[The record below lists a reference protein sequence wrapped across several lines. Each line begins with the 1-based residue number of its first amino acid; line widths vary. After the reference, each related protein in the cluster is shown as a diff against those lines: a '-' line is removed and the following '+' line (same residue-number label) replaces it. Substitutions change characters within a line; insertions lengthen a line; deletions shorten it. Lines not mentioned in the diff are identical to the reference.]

1 MKAIG
6 AILRVWFSRRGT
18 ILGFILPMLYFL
30 ILTGLTIRVDPKL
43 SWWFFLYSFFVW
55 AAMTGFHLRQI
66 VVASTADLIP
76 KYHSRQLMAAGFVLT
91 AFLIWPVL
99 FSSHFDVSLISTL
112 AAYAVTGC
120 LFLWIG
126 FFLENVFIFVFGNI
140 AVVFLI
146 SDSLKFSKYQS
157 ELSLIEQVGDFI
169 GIHWPVYTIVVSAL
183 GFLIFVLY
191 YRQVSSACSFSKF
204 RFLKMKPD
212 SSDWYDPLPARSAA
226 KVISSFSENKT
237 GRKMSLYRWSRLF
250 QFGLFSPTYG
260 VLSKGISVIVFFLV
274 MTGMTAMS
282 FHLLS
287 RNLDTPMNV
296 LLPSTYFW
304 ITFPIAM
311 DFLSHRNRI
320 PAIYLYAPVPSRE
333 FFMRVVFLSILLR
346 FGQFIITLIVSTII
360 VHAVFPWT
368 SWTHFPQLC
377 AMGIVLGFIQI
388 AATLLASEKIQS
400 PWFGAV
406 WLLGIIS
413 LAILLIPIAALYS
426 HSWTLILACI
436 PIGLILFRL
445 AMRRWTRAELEFA

>member
-18 ILGFILPMLYFL
+18 ILGFILPMLYLL
-30 ILTGLTIRVDPKL
+30 IPAGLSHRVDSKM
-43 SWWFFLYSFFVW
+43 SWWFLLYAFFIW

-91 AFLIWPVL
+91 AFLIWPAL
-99 FSSHFDVSLISTL
+99 FSSNFGISLFSTL
-112 AAYAVTGC
+112 AAYAVFGC

-126 FFLENVFIFVFGNI
+126 FFLENVFIFVFGNV
-140 AVVFLI
+140 AAAFLI
-146 SDSLKFSKYQS
+146 VDSMKFSEYQS
-157 ELSLIEQVGDFI
+157 EFSLIEQAGDFI
-169 GIHWPVYTIVVSAL
+169 GIHWPVYAIVVSAIGYL
-183 GFLIFVLY
+183 VFLLY
-191 YRQVSSACSFSKF
+191 YRQVSSACSLSKF

-212 SSDWYDPLPARSAA
+212 SGDWCDPLAAGSAA

-250 QFGLFSPTYG
+250 QFGLFSPTNG
-260 VLSKGISVIVFFLV
+260 VLSMGISVIVFFLV

-282 FHLLS
+282 FHLFS
-287 RNLDTPMNV
+287 RNLNTAMNV

-320 PAIYLYAPVPSRE
+320 PAVYLYAPVPSRE
-333 FFMRVVFLSILLR
+333 YFMRAVFLSLLLR
-346 FGQFIITLIVSTII
+346 FGQFMIILVVSTVI

-377 AMGIVLGFIQI
+377 AMGTVFGFIQI
-388 AATLLASEKIQS
+388 AATLLAYEKIQS

-413 LAILLIPIAALYS
+413 LAVLLIPIAGLYS

-436 PIGLILFRL
+436 PVGLILF
-445 AMRRWTRAELEFA
+445 